1 MSETWTSLLAAL
13 VGAIVGG
20 LASLGGTMLVNKQQ
34 MATNARMRLYD
45 ELLPELADAV
55 DGVIEPLVPEDQVAG
70 EVLPERLEKVRR
82 ASAIASRHERRFAN
96 NLWQLWGEHQAGRQA
111 EIEAWTPRIPKSV
124 NADPDPPP
132 GTEPPLTPAQR
143 RLRRIREEIEAFSDH
158 LATKLG

>member
-1 MSETWTSLLAAL
+1 MAAF

-55 DGVIEPLVPEDQVAG
+55 EAVLEPLVPEDQVAE
-70 EVLPERLEKVRR
+70 EVLPQLLEKVRR

-96 NLWQLWGEHQAGRQA
+96 NLWQLWREHLAQLRA
-111 EIEAWTPRIPKSV
+111 ETEAANRAWQERLTALPVSV

-132 GTEPPLTPAQR
+132 GYKRPPSPAQL

-158 LATKLG
+158 LATKL